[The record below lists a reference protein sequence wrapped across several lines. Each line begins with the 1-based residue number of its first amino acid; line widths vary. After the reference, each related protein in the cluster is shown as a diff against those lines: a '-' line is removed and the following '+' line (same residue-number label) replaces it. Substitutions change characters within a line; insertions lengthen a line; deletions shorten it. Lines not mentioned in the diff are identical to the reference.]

1 MIRATSLA
9 AAALLVAGTAHAQT
23 YRIDLTNSGNQT
35 ASPDTFGNTWN
46 NYLPGTFLSGLFDTD
61 GNVSGGGDFFT
72 GLGFGGTT
80 PIGTSLGMGEGLA
93 NPDVNFLG
101 ELAVPEA
108 TEDHHFRFAD
118 ALGYEISNLDPNTT
132 YTIRMF
138 GSRLDG
144 FNLLTNEYSVTGANG
159 TQTGMTT
166 IGGPNTGSDGMSFG
180 NDFEIIEFTGVEPN
194 IDTNTIQIAAD
205 VVDGTFA
212 VISII
217 EIETEG
223 GQPARLCA
231 DQNGDGAVTPG
242 DFNAWVINFNN
253 GDLRADTNQD
263 GALTP
268 GDFNGWVLAFNGGAN
283 GPTCTP

>member
-1 MIRATSLA
+1 MIRATTVA
-9 AAALLVAGTAHAQT
+9 AAALLVAGSVHAQT
-23 YRIDLTNSGNQT
+23 YRIDLTNSSNQT

-101 ELAVPEA
+101 ELAIPEA

-118 ALGYEISNLDPNTT
+118 TLGYEISNLDPNAT

-144 FNLLTNEYSVTGANG
+144 FNLLTNDYSIEDASG
-159 TQTGMTT
+159 TRTAMIT
-166 IGGPNTGSDGMSFG
+166 IGGPNTGSDGASFT
-180 NDFEIIEFTGVEPN
+180 NDFEIVEFTNVQPR
-194 IDTNTIQIAAD
+194 IDDNNVRVSAD

-223 GQPARLCA
+223 APARLCA
-231 DQNGDGAVTPG
+231 DQNADGLVTPA
-242 DFNAWVINFNN
+242 DFNGWIINFNN

-263 GALTP
+263 GLVTP
-268 GDFNGWVLAFNGGAN
+268 ADFNGWILAFNQGTG